1 MLLTRDLL
9 QGKRQTQTENEETQK
24 EIFHT
29 NENGK
34 KAEVAKF
41 LTDKINF
48 KVKATAK
55 DKVNVKVTQH
65 V

>member
-1 MLLTRDLL
+1 M
-9 QGKRQTQTENEETQK
+9 
-24 EIFHT
+24 
-29 NENGK
+29 
-34 KAEVAKF
+34 KAGVAKF